1 MKKNFYIIS
10 FLLFLCPIFLHAEKI
25 YQKADVVQHVGAY
38 LPLNLYFVDEAGKKV
53 LLKNL
58 INKPTVLD
66 FCYYR
71 CTGICTPL
79 MVELADVMT
88 KSNLEPGIDYNVI
101 SVSIDPSETYKMAEQ
116 KKNTMLL
123 LIDKKVPESAWKFLT
138 GDITTIKELTKAAG
152 FYYVKE
158 NNTFLHKG
166 VLIFINNNGKI
177 CYYLRPGYSA
187 KGDFSILPSEFEI
200 AINET
205 SKGEVIASL
214 SKTLQTCFTYRP
226 KSKGLLVFGVIF
238 LVGIISV
245 STVLIIIKRTN
256 VPVPKKSFEG
266 TNTPFN
272 EIRI

>member
-1 MKKNFYIIS
+1 MKKNFFIIS
-10 FLLFLCPIFLHAEKI
+10 FLLFLCPIFLHAEKV

-66 FCYYR
+66 FCYYK

-79 MVELADVMT
+79 M
-88 KSNLEPGIDYNVI
+88 IDYNVI

-116 KKNTMLL
+116 KKNTMLM

-138 GDITTIKELTKAAG
+138 GDITTIKELTKEAG
-152 FYYVKE
+152 FSYVKE
-158 NNTFLHKG
+158 HNTFLHKG

-200 AINET
+200 ATNET

-214 SKTLQTCFTYRP
+214 SKILQTCFTYRP